1 LAVLLAG
8 LGLGSRALALA
19 LGTPPHPTLLSAEH
33 QNAMHPV
40 VDAAK
45 DRAVVSVAGGLKT
58 LPALTPLQVARAA
71 RYHPVRARIEP
82 QVIERIRYGL
92 ADLSMQQIQAQD
104 IKVSVE
110 VTAEADVP
118 DAYLLVIC
126 EDLLAVASGQPA
138 RPTPRLQKIGSLR
151 AEETEYVE
159 FTLRA
164 TSPQRFPGRA
174 PAPGGDGS
182 DQRLYWQLFSEGV
195 ELRTNLSDEVAPFH
209 RRREEQ
215 ALALAVAAWL
225 RENARGDRG
234 AQPFLQIPPLL
245 GGKEGLPA
253 SVVAM
258 LTVAPNGMV
267 SGVSLDPT
275 PAAEPRAA
283 LESALGGWLFLPAVK
298 AGLAVESR
306 IRVPLKF

>member
-1 LAVLLAG
+1 MAVLLVG
-8 LGLGSRALALA
+8 LGLGSRALAL
-19 LGTPPHPTLLSAEH
+19 GPPLHPTLLSAEH

-45 DRAVVSVAGGLKT
+45 DRAVVSIAGGLKT
-58 LPALTPLQVARAA
+58 LPALAPLQVARAA
-71 RYHPVRARIEP
+71 RYHPVRAQLDP
-82 QVIERIRYGL
+82 QVIERTRYGL

-126 EDLLAVASGQPA
+126 EDLLASATGKPGM
-138 RPTPRLQKIGSLR
+138 PTLRLQKIGALR

-159 FTLRA
+159 FTVR
-164 TSPQRFPGRA
+164 TTRPQRFSGRA

-182 DQRLYWQLFSEGV
+182 DQRLYWQLFSEGI
-195 ELRTNLSDEVAPFH
+195 ELKTNLSGEVAPFH

-225 RENARGDRG
+225 RENAGGDRA

-245 GGKEGLPA
+245 EEKEGLPA
-253 SVVAM
+253 SVLAT

-267 SGVSLDPT
+267 SGVSLDPS
-275 PAAEPRAA
+275 PAAETRAA

-298 AGLAVESR
+298 SGRAVETR

>member
-1 LAVLLAG
+1 MAVLLVG
-8 LGLGSRALALA
+8 LALGTRALA

-40 VDAAK
+40 VDAAQ
-45 DRAVVSVAGGLKT
+45 DRAVVRIAGALKT
-58 LPALTPLQVARAA
+58 LPALTPVQVDRAA
-71 RYHPVRARIEP
+71 RYHPVRAQLNP
-82 QVIERIRYGL
+82 QVIERTRYGL
-92 ADLSMQQIQAQD
+92 ADLSMRQIQAQD
-104 IKVSVE
+104 LKVSVE

-118 DAYLLVIC
+118 EAYLLVIC
-126 EDLLAVASGQPA
+126 EDLPASAAGKPA
-138 RPTPRLQKIGSLR
+138 PPTLRLQKVGSLR
-151 AEETEYVE
+151 AEETEHVE
-159 FTLRA
+159 FTLR
-164 TSPQRFPGRA
+164 TTGPQRFAGRA

-182 DQRLYWQLFSEGV
+182 DPRLYWQLFSQGV
-195 ELRTNLSDEVAPFH
+195 ELKTNLSDEVAPFH

-225 RENARGDRG
+225 RENAGGDRG

-245 GGKEGLPA
+245 EGKEGLPA
-253 SVVAM
+253 SVLAT
-258 LTVAPNGMV
+258 LTVAPSGMV

-298 AGLAVESR
+298 AGRAVETR
-306 IRVPLKF
+306 VRVPLTF